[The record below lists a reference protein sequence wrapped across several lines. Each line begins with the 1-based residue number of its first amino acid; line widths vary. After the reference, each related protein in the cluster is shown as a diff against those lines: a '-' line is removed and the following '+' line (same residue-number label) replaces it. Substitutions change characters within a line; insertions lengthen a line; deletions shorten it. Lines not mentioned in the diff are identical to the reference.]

1 MVSWSTVTFG
11 RVSLPGRICTRCAA
25 VCTCKLSYFNNALT
39 PLTFPFS
46 PLQVIPRPDLE
57 KWLADRVKF
66 HAVPAHR
73 EALKAALK
81 KYVNGGTPVMEGEAG
96 AAHAS
101 TWTED
106 VIKDE

>member
-1 MVSWSTVTFG
+1 MVSWSTVTFW
-11 RVSLPGRICTRCAA
+11 RVSLPGRICIRYARANCIDAP
-25 VCTCKLSYFNNALT
+25 T

-46 PLQVIPRPDLE
+46 PRQVIPRPDLE

-106 VIKDE
+106 VIEDE

>member
-1 MVSWSTVTFG
+1 MVSWSIVTFG
-11 RVSLPGRICTRCAA
+11 RVSLPGRICTRYAA
-25 VCTCKLSYFNNALT
+25 RANCIDALT

-66 HAVPAHR
+66 HTVPAHR

-81 KYVNGGTPVMEGEAG
+81 KYVNGGIPVMEGEAG

-101 TWTED
+101 SWSED
-106 VIKDE
+106 VVEEE

>member
-11 RVSLPGRICTRCAA
+11 RVSLPGRICTRYARA
-25 VCTCKLSYFNNALT
+25 NFIDAPT

-46 PLQVIPRPDLE
+46 PRQMIPRPDLE
-57 KWLADRVKF
+57 KWLADRVKV

-73 EALKAALK
+73 EALKAAFKLK
-81 KYVNGGTPVMEGEAG
+81 KYVNGDTPVMEGEAG

-101 TWTED
+101 SWSED
-106 VIKDE
+106 VVEEE